1 MNTTTRLY
9 CINSIYLGPIQKGIQ
24 SLHAYN
30 EMCNN
35 IKTEKQEDVLI
46 KWKSVDKT
54 IIMLDSA
61 EHLNEKTILLLST
74 LFNDINVPYG
84 YFKEP
89 CLNDTITSLCF
100 VLPDDIRQ
108 NYVNFNTHSYVLND
122 YKREAEDILIYI
134 LTKLRLSV

>member
-61 EHLNEKTILLLST
+61 EHLNENAINLLSM
-74 LFNDINVPYG
+74 LFDDLNIPYG

-89 CLNDTITSLCF
+89 SLNDTITSLCF
-100 VLPDDIRQ
+100 VLPDDIRNKYA
-108 NYVNFNTHSYVLND
+108 NYGIYNYSINDIIRDAETVLIN
-122 YKREAEDILIYI
+122 I